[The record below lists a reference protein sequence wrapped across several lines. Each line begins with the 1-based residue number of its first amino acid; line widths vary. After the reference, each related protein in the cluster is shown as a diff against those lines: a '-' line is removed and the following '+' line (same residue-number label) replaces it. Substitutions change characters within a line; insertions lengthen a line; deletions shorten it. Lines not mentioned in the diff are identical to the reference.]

1 MKEIYIS
8 IVLIVVF
15 ICAIIIGLLITN
27 QGKEKKDR
35 YNFLINFPYEMESK
49 SPRLNLVFR
58 LVLAL
63 FCGVCSI
70 SSIVI
75 LFVDGAY
82 LLEKVLSLLLIFNS
96 FLLVGLFLLNMKN
109 YKIHL
114 INSVSFM
121 VINSIG
127 YFLIGYLPIR
137 DNFTFYPLWIC
148 IVGFIIFAMLIFF
161 LILPSVK
168 NWYVLK
174 KDEEGNFTR
183 GKIFPLA
190 VLEWVNIL
198 AYILIFVILAI
209 NYF

>member
-1 MKEIYIS
+1 MKEIYIN

-15 ICAIIIGLLITN
+15 ICSIVIGLLITN
-27 QGKEKKDR
+27 QGKEKKNR
-35 YNFLINFPYEMESK
+35 YNFLINFPYEMGSR
-49 SPRLNLVFR
+49 SPKLNLVFR

-75 LFVDGAY
+75 LFVDGIY

-96 FLLVGLFLLNMKN
+96 FLLIGLFLLNMNN

-114 INSVSFM
+114 ANSISFM
-121 VINSIG
+121 VINSIS
-127 YFLIGYLPIR
+127 YFLIGYLPLR
-137 DNFTFYPLWIC
+137 NNFTFYPLWIS
-148 IVGFIIFAMLIFF
+148 IVGFIIFAMMIF
-161 LILPSVK
+161 LLLLPCVK
-168 NWYVLK
+168 NWYMLK
-174 KDEEGNFTR
+174 KDDEGNMIR

-190 VLEWVNIL
+190 ALEWVNIL
-198 AYILIFVILAI
+198 MYILIFVILTI